1 MSTVLK
7 KNKKQDIPTIVE
19 DVGNDLRTMSI
30 QHSGSDDE
38 SSSHHDYGGGGN
50 ESDSDVENQSS
61 GWGTNTGGST
71 SGNSSSNEDD
81 MDIIESQLTEKKSRA
96 VNRLRACVV
105 LVLVLASLGVSITV
119 YMLSRKADVEAF
131 EIQYEG
137 NVDKILDAFTTI
149 FTEHVGAI
157 SGLAN
162 AATAHSADH
171 STIWPYQT
179 LSNFHGR
186 AGNARKLS
194 RALHISSNH
203 IIQGGKQEL
212 KDWETYVLSPES
224 NIWM

>member
-1 MSTVLK
+1 MP
-7 KNKKQDIPTIVE
+7 IGE
-19 DVGNDLRTMSI
+19 DRGNDLKRTMSI
-30 QHSGSDDE
+30 QHSSDADDN
-38 SSSHHDYGGGGN
+38 SSHDDGHGHGN
-50 ESDSDVENQSS
+50 GNDTDDSDVENQSS
-61 GWGTNTGGST
+61 GWGTNTGGGST
-71 SGNSSSNEDD
+71 SGNSSSNNEDD
-81 MDIIESQLTEKKSRA
+81 MDNIESQLTEKKSRA

-105 LVLVLASLGVSITV
+105 LVLALASLGVSITV

-137 NVDKILDAFTTI
+137 NVDKILDSFSTI

-171 STIWPYQT
+171 NTSWPYQT

-203 IIQGGKQEL
+203 IIKGGKQALE
-212 KDWETYVLSPES
+212 DWETYALLPES
-224 NIWM
+224 NSWM